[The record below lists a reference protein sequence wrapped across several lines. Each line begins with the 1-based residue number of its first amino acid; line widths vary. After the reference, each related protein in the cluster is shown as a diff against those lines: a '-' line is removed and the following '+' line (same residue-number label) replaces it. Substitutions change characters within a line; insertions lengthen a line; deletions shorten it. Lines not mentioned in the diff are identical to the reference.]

1 MSKWAGKFVIG
12 LTGNIGTG
20 KSVVRKM
27 LEHLGSYGIDAD
39 ALAHR
44 VIARGAPGYQP
55 VVDLFGRWILDTEG
69 EIDRGRLGKLV
80 FSDPNG
86 LVELEKI
93 VHPIVSMAIDL
104 IIKRARHHVITIEA
118 IKLIEA
124 GIYRDC
130 DNLWVT
136 KTSPQLQLA
145 RLVQKRGMT
154 VENARQR
161 INAQSPQEKKLALA
175 NVIIDNSATFE
186 DTWKQVLSAW
196 KKFVPPEGEREA
208 PTMIIPRRVSLDE
221 LRVTRG
227 KPQHS
232 LEIAEFM
239 NRLHKTGKR
248 LSPEDI
254 MQAFGEKAFLLL
266 KAGQNLVGVVGWQVE
281 NLVARTLD
289 LEIDP
294 GIPLEKALPVLIKEM
309 ENASIELQC
318 EASLVFVAPEISK
331 MNSVWGALGYETRS
345 ASTLQVPAWHE
356 AALESMAPGLIMM
369 FKQLR
374 QDRILRPI

>member
-1 MSKWAGKFVIG
+1 MSKWTGKFVIG

-39 ALAHR
+39 ALSHR
-44 VIARGAPGYQP
+44 VIVRGAPGYQP
-55 VVDLFGRWILDTEG
+55 VLDYFGRWIVGADG

-80 FSDPNG
+80 FSDPAG
-86 LVELEKI
+86 MMELEKI
-93 VHPIVSMAIDL
+93 IHPIVRMAIDL
-104 IIKRARHHVITIEA
+104 IIKRARHRVITIEA
-118 IKLIEA
+118 IKLIEG

-130 DNLWVT
+130 DSLWVT
-136 KTSPQLQLA
+136 TTSAQLQLT

-154 VENARQR
+154 QEDARQR
-161 INAQSPQEKKLALA
+161 ITAQAPQQQKLSLA
-175 NVIIDNSATFE
+175 NVVINNSSTFE
-186 DTWKQVLSAW
+186 DTWKQVVAAW

-208 PTMIIPRRVSLDE
+208 PTMIIPRRVSIDDLI
-221 LRVTRG
+221 VTRG

-232 LEIAEFM
+232 PEIAEFI
-239 NRLHKTGKR
+239 NRLHKSGKR
-248 LSPEDI
+248 VSAEDI

-266 KAGQNLVGVVGWQVE
+266 KAGQNLVGLVGWQVE
-281 NLVARTLD
+281 NLVACTQN

-294 GIPLEKALPVLIKEM
+294 GVPLEKALPVLIKEM

-318 EASLVFVAPEISK
+318 EASLIFVAPEISRLS
-331 MNSVWGALGYETRS
+331 SVWQSLGYETRS
-345 ASTLQVPAWHE
+345 MSSLQVPAWHE
-356 AALESMAPGLIMM
+356 AAQDSMMPGLIMM